1 MQFHCPEKL
10 KLVRYCNSK
19 LRRLYVA
26 FFYFK
31 ILIQEVEEMPEE
43 PSKNI
48 EHRRITYNISI
59 FMEKWKDFFHHIVM
73 K

>member
-1 MQFHCPEKL
+1 M
-10 KLVRYCNSK
+10 
-19 LRRLYVA
+19 A

-48 EHRRITYNISI
+48 EHRKITYNINI
-59 FMEKWKDFFHHIVM
+59 FDGKMEGFLPSYCDEINLTGIIV
-73 K
+73 